1 MVHGTSHH
9 LGIDVHD
16 CAQARTENYRE
27 GTLEAGMIITVE
39 PGLYFK
45 ADDTLVPER
54 FRGIG
59 VRIED
64 DVLITDGPAELLS
77 GALPRSSADV
87 EAWMAEKLRP

>member
-16 CAQARTENYRE
+16 CAQARVENYRE
-27 GTLEAGMIITVE
+27 GTLRPGMVFTVE

-45 ADDTLVPER
+45 PDDELVPDHL
-54 FRGIG
+54 RGIG

-64 DVLITDGPAELLS
+64 DIVITESGCENLS
-77 GALPRSSADV
+77 AGLPRSSADV
-87 EAWMAEKLRP
+87 EAWMASIWAC